1 MPITKVG
8 LPEST
13 KVRLKQ
19 ILFDYVLNAEEIS
32 QVAIVKQLAVL
43 EKQIFQSIMSGSKEY
58 FKPLRIKS
66 MSGYD
71 DPMGQYGIKASVV
84 YNELRDP
91 STEPIDLTQR
101 NSILIIKVSIT
112 EKNVEQIKE
121 SFPYQYNQI
130 LKLLS
135 DKENFD
141 KKGITKVALPE
152 TEPVPEWV
160 KVFIDYK
167 EIIND
172 NLKTFPCEAL
182 SIDRKEQNN
191 VNYTNIVKI

>member
-1 MPITKVG
+1 
-8 LPEST
+8 
-13 KVRLKQ
+13 
-19 ILFDYVLNAEEIS
+19 
-32 QVAIVKQLAVL
+32 
-43 EKQIFQSIMSGSKEY
+43 MSGSKEY

-160 KVFIDYK
+160 KIFINYK

-172 NLKTFPCEAL
+172 NLKTFPCEAI